1 MRIEICT
8 CEDNDDLF
16 EHDGY
21 YDSIEEAIAR
31 LKTLEQNDKIS
42 PQEALR
48 IYKIVN
54 CNRCVWQGYSCS
66 GPILISEPEC
76 PPCLKFKR
84 DPPDGGYYG

>member
-1 MRIEICT
+1 MKIEICT
-8 CEDNDDLF
+8 CKDDDELF

-31 LKTLEQNDKIS
+31 LKTLEQHYKTS

-48 IYKIVN
+48 IYKIEN
-54 CNRCVWQGYSCS
+54 CDRCVWQGYTCS
-66 GPILISEPEC
+66 GPVFISEPEC
-76 PPCLKFKR
+76 PPCLNFKR